1 MTENLEVRGN
11 DLGDLGS
18 LGTPPFRGLPGVGPS
33 AWFLSALAAI
43 ALVTG
48 GSVLAA
54 ILVPDLRTILLRED
68 GIIETGGVL
77 FLAGVVLWAGVAMAT
92 RGVRPPLALAGLLG
106 LAELMDETSFG
117 ARLFGFHPPALYGG
131 GQLDGF
137 HDLLILSY
145 RWLSD
150 IAPVLGWLLAGLM
163 LAISAAAALLALR
176 LAAGTK
182 TAPWLAGH
190 ALIVLHLGL
199 IGLAQVID
207 IATGSRA
214 MSAVEEVLELD
225 AAVVLAFYVAQQALA
240 TRPAMMPAR

>member
-1 MTENLEVRGN
+1 MAN
-11 DLGDLGS
+11 
-18 LGTPPFRGLPGVGPS
+18 RGLR
-33 AWFLSALAAI
+33 L
-43 ALVTG
+43 
-48 GSVLAA
+48 
-54 ILVPDLRTILLRED
+54 
-68 GIIETGGVL
+68 
-77 FLAGVVLWAGVAMAT
+77 
-92 RGVRPPLALAGLLG
+92 PLALGGLLG

-117 ARLFGFHPPALYGG
+117 ARLLGFQPPALYGG

-145 RWLSD
+145 RLLSD
-150 IAPVLGWLLAGLM
+150 VTPVLGWLLAGLM

-182 TAPWLAGH
+182 TASWLANH
-190 ALIVLHLGL
+190 ALILLHLGL

-207 IATGSRA
+207 IAASSRA

-240 TRPAMMPAR
+240 ARPTMMPAR